1 MKFKEEIH
9 TIPIND
15 AIENAGECPFCYIE
29 KRSEERMMDFV
40 LGAGASYMES
50 DIRGQTDKA
59 GFCRVHYQ
67 KMFRYGNALGNAW
80 ILKTHFKETID
91 EFNKETAHFKPESA
105 KKGGLFRKKGT
116 ETADTNALVSWAKA
130 REKSCYICDTLE
142 KTFQNYLETFFTMY
156 QKDSEFREKILHGN
170 GFCLTHFADLL
181 AGADARLSDKELADF
196 YDRILP
202 LERENLSRVYED
214 VAWFIEKYDYKNK
227 DADWKNS
234 KDAVQRAMQKQKGGL
249 PAEPFYE
256 MKK

>member
-1 MKFKEEIH
+1 MKEQIH

-15 AIENAGECPFCYIE
+15 AMENAGECPFCYIE

-50 DIRGQTDKA
+50 DIRGQTDEA
-59 GFCRVHYQ
+59 GFCRMHYQ

-80 ILKTHFKETID
+80 ILKTHYQKTI
-91 EFNKETAHFKPESA
+91 EQYNALTAHFKPESA
-105 KKGGLFRKKGT
+105 KKGLFRKKAEDASGNKI
-116 ETADTNALVSWAKA
+116 TAWAKA

-142 KTFQNYLETFFTMY
+142 KTFHNYLDTFFAMY
-156 QKDSEFREKILHGN
+156 KKDAAFRQQVWNGQ

-181 AGADARLSDKELADF
+181 AGADAVLSEAELADF
-196 YDRILP
+196 YGKLLP
-202 LERENLSRVYED
+202 LEKENLERVYED
-214 VAWFIEKYDYKNK
+214 TAWFIEKYDYKNR

-234 KDAVQRAMQKQKGGL
+234 KDAVQRAMQKQKGGY
-249 PAEPFYE
+249 PADPPYE

>member
-1 MKFKEEIH
+1 MKEQIH

-15 AIENAGECPFCYIE
+15 AMENAGECPFCYIE

-59 GFCRVHYQ
+59 GFCRAHYQ

-91 EFNKETAHFKPESA
+91 RYNSVTAHFKPEST
-105 KKGGLFRKKGT
+105 KKGLFRKKN
-116 ETADTNALVSWAKA
+116 DNASGNQIAEWVKA

-142 KTFQNYLETFFTMY
+142 KTFRNYLDTFFSMY
-156 QKDSEFREKILHGN
+156 KKDPSFREQVLHGQ

-181 AGADARLSDKELADF
+181 TGADAALSDVELADF
-196 YDRILP
+196 YEKILP
-202 LERENLSRVYED
+202 LEKENLERVYED
-214 VAWFIEKYDYKNK
+214 TAWFIEKYDYKNK

-234 KDAVQRAMQKQKGGL
+234 KDAVQRAMQKQKGGF
-249 PAEPFYE
+249 PADPPYE